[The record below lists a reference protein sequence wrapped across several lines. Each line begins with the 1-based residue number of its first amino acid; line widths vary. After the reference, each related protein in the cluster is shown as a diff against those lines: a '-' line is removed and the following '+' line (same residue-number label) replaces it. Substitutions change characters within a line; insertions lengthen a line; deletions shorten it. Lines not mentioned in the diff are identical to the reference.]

1 MFGYKC
7 APANDMKNTL
17 IMDIIGV
24 VLQIGQTKSTFY
36 GWCEIVFNIAD
47 SAMIIGAISRMI
59 NVFFLAGM
67 TVIDVIGSLGYYIFL
82 LLLMALVAAL
92 LGSQPMVF
100 FLNDALRLLTGPI
113 PPLRL
118 GPIDFAPLV
127 ALLALGA
134 LESVLGMGLLFLTH
148 GVAHVV

>member
-1 MFGYKC
+1 
-7 APANDMKNTL
+7 
-17 IMDIIGV
+17 
-24 VLQIGQTKSTFY
+24 
-36 GWCEIVFNIAD
+36 
-47 SAMIIGAISRMI
+47 
-59 NVFFLAGM
+59 M
-67 TVIDVIGSLGYYIFL
+67 TVIDVIGSLGYYFFL

-118 GPIDFAPLV
+118 GPIDFAPMV